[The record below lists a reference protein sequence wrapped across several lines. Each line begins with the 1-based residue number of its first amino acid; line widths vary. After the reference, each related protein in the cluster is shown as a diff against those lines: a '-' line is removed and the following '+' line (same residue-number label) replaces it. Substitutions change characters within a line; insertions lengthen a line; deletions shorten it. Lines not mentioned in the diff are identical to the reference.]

1 MRPDDFFAEAEM
13 IWVEGMDPWN
23 MPVTR
28 AFNASWVAQLR
39 RGPAPA
45 HDDLDVIA
53 GLARLAHDQLERYG
67 TDGGQE
73 LSEDDIRTALL
84 ALQATVG
91 RLGITGFALPFR
103 DYGTFRSYWLRRD
116 CSGSWQ
122 CRRDLLIELFDPL
135 HDQILDLE
143 VKAYAAET
151 ADPVSPRPLT
161 GWTEV
166 DTEIMELRRHF
177 KLARSAQDHRNIG
190 NDCIA
195 VLEALSRQVYDPA
208 VHLRPGETEPPV
220 ANTKQRI
227 GRFIEDAATGSDNT
241 SLRGLARGA
250 IEFAQRVKHT
260 PDGRRRDAG
269 ISADA
274 VILLANILRR
284 LDEPGEEPPTTPASP
299 ESNV

>member
-1 MRPDDFFAEAEM
+1 
-13 IWVEGMDPWN
+13 

-73 LSEDDIRTALL
+73 LSEVDIRIALL

-91 RLGITGFALPFR
+91 RLGITGFTLPFR
-103 DYGTFRSYWLRRD
+103 DFGTFRSYWLRRD

-122 CRRDLLIELFDPL
+122 CRRDLLNEIFDPL
-135 HDQILDLE
+135 HDQILNLE
-143 VKAYAAET
+143 VKAYAAEA

-161 GWTEV
+161 GWSGV

-177 KLARSAQDHRNIG
+177 KLARTAQDHRNIG

-208 VHLRPGETEPPV
+208 VHRGTARLSRPSTRPSSGSTASSRTPRPARTTPPCAASPEPPSSSR
-220 ANTKQRI
+220 N
-227 GRFIEDAATGSDNT
+227 GS
-241 SLRGLARGA
+241 S
-250 IEFAQRVKHT
+250 T
-260 PDGRRRDAG
+260 PDGSRRDAG
-269 ISADA
+269 IAADS

-284 LDEPGEEPPTTPASP
+284 LDEPAETTPTTPAPP
-299 ESNV
+299 ESKS

>member
-1 MRPDDFFAEAEM
+1 MRPDDFFAEAKVT
-13 IWVEGMDPWN
+13 WVEGMDPWD
-23 MPVTR
+23 MPVAR
-28 AFNASWVAQLR
+28 AFNASWIAQLR

-45 HDDLDVIA
+45 YDDLDVIA
-53 GLARLAHDQLERYG
+53 GLARLTHDQLERFG

-84 ALQATVG
+84 ALHATAG
-91 RLGITGFALPFR
+91 RLGISGFALPFR

-122 CRRDLLIELFDPL
+122 CRRDLLNELFDPL
-135 HDQILDLE
+135 HDQILNLE
-143 VKAYAAET
+143 VKAYAAEA

-161 GWTEV
+161 GWTGV

-177 KLARSAQDHRNIG
+177 KLARTAQDHRNIG

-208 VHLRPGETEPPV
+208 LHLRNGETEPPV
-220 ANTKQRI
+220 GNTKQRI
-227 GRFIEDAATGSDNT
+227 GRFIEDTATGSDNT
-241 SLRGLARGA
+241 ALRSLARAA

-260 PDGRRRDAG
+260 PDGSRRDAG
-269 ISADA
+269 IAADS

-284 LDEPGEEPPTTPASP
+284 LNEPAPEPPPLLAPP
-299 ESNV
+299 ESRS